1 MTVTSASKVRH
12 ALFFWVSPTAAL
24 SFLYLL
30 TIARN
35 HAAAEDAVRYILA
48 VNEGFGWRL
57 FHPNHLLYGFLNRI
71 AVEVCRLKRLCNLPR
86 RPERW
91 ILVR

>member
-48 VNEGFGWRL
+48 VNEGLAGDSFTPTI
-57 FHPNHLLYGFLNRI
+57 FFT
-71 AVEVCRLKRLCNLPR
+71 AF
-86 RPERW
+86 
-91 ILVR
+91 